1 MEVGKGRF
9 LSTLL
14 PKCALVKEWMDDSC
28 EVDIQH
34 KVHQGVIHPDE
45 DVRGLYADYVAVNY
59 KNRKLDIA
67 KKNGVQ
73 SMNGRYHS
81 LKVFKTP
88 LEKDLLKDILGEEV
102 SGKVL
107 RGFSM
112 LGLHV
117 WMAKVLRAQ
126 HVWLTPLVY
135 IPGDYQ
141 LERMLKKVPHHKAFK
156 NARSTLGLELA
167 RFRFGEVHKNSQWW
181 KQ

>member
-1 MEVGKGRF
+1 M
-9 LSTLL
+9 
-14 PKCALVKEWMDDSC
+14 LVKEWMDDGW

-34 KVHQGVIHPDE
+34 KVHQGVIHPEE
-45 DVRGLYADYVAVNY
+45 DVRDLYADYVTVNY
-59 KNRKLDIA
+59 KHRKLDMA
-67 KKNGVQ
+67 KKCGMQ
-73 SMNGRYHS
+73 SLNGRYYS
-81 LKVFKTP
+81 LKTFKTP
-88 LEKDLLKDILGEEV
+88 LEKDLLKDILGVEV

-126 HVWLTPLVY
+126 HVWLAPLVY
-135 IPGDYQ
+135 IPGEYQ

-167 RFRFGEVHKNSQWW
+167 RFKFGEVQKKRKDKKSHWW